1 MNIFFWSH
9 SGVTLWCDFQCL
21 TSYYSHSFSLCSLKI
36 LQWFV
41 RRPDEDGLS
50 ASLLKQWSYM
60 KDYIKDVSLPP
71 TFLILHFVV
80 CFSRWMHAC
89 ASHSFSLCSLKILQ
103 WFVRRPDEDGLSASL
118 LKQWSYMKDYI
129 KDVSLPPTFLIVHF
143 VFVFLAECTLVSAPS
158 GFFFLLYTQG
168 EFDCHILWNNFLWMS
183 FAHLSSLLTLVIFC
197 VLSLLVHVTLV
208 TTNVYLF
215 IFLFN
220 HFYFSIYPCMNS
232 G

>member
-1 MNIFFWSH
+1 MFFINIFFWGH

-21 TSYYSHSFSLCSLKI
+21 TSDYSHSFSLCSLKI

-143 VFVFLAECTLVSAPS
+143 VVCFSRWMHACICTIWFLFPSLHPRRIWLSHLVKQFSLNVFCSSFFSANF
-158 GFFFLLYTQG
+158 GHLL
-168 EFDCHILWNNFLWMS
+168 CS
-183 FAHLSSLLTLVIFC
+183 FITCSCNTCDHKC
-197 VLSLLVHVTLV
+197 
-208 TTNVYLF
+208 LF
-215 IFLFN
+215 I
-220 HFYFSIYPCMNS
+220 YFFI
-232 G
+232 